1 MRFALL
7 LAALLCFP
15 GAAPGADD
23 FMGLAWFHAAWCSAC
38 RSMEPAVDSLVRE
51 GKPIRTVDMDR
62 TPGATRITIAND
74 NVAGVLGHV
83 LGVLADAQVNV
94 LDMSNR
100 SRDALAYNIIDV
112 ESAPDGKV
120 IETIRDVGN
129 VIRVRV
135 V

>member
-1 MRFALL
+1 
-7 LAALLCFP
+7 
-15 GAAPGADD
+15 
-23 FMGLAWFHAAWCSAC
+23 
-38 RSMEPAVDSLVRE
+38 
-51 GKPIRTVDMDR
+51 MDR

-83 LGVLADAQVNV
+83 LSALADAKVNV

-112 ESAPDGKV
+112 ETAPDAGVIGAIGKV
-120 IETIRDVGN
+120 DG

>member
-1 MRFALL
+1 M
-7 LAALLCFP
+7 
-15 GAAPGADD
+15 
-23 FMGLAWFHAAWCSAC
+23 
-38 RSMEPAVDSLVRE
+38 
-51 GKPIRTVDMDR
+51 
-62 TPGATRITIAND
+62 
-74 NVAGVLGHV
+74 LGHV

-112 ESAPDGKV
+112 ESVPDSSV
-120 IETIRDVGN
+120 IEAIRGVEN

>member
-1 MRFALL
+1 MTSTPLPTLSLL
-7 LAALLCFP
+7 
-15 GAAPGADD
+15 
-23 FMGLAWFHAAWCSAC
+23 
-38 RSMEPAVDSLVRE
+38 E
-51 GKPIRTVDMDR
+51 
-62 TPGATRITIAND
+62 TR
-74 NVAGVLGHV
+74 V

-112 ESAPDGKV
+112 EPAPGAGV
-120 IETIRDVGN
+120 IEAFRGVGN

>member
-1 MRFALL
+1 M
-7 LAALLCFP
+7 
-15 GAAPGADD
+15 
-23 FMGLAWFHAAWCSAC
+23 
-38 RSMEPAVDSLVRE
+38 
-51 GKPIRTVDMDR
+51 
-62 TPGATRITIAND
+62 
-74 NVAGVLGHV
+74 LGHV